1 MTELELNLKGVT
13 GVDMATKP
21 EIYTNKD
28 EKSHAD
34 NTPPQAKLDIY
45 PETSGRLKGMVI
57 WLGLAF
63 VVVVFLVQHYSG
75 YN

>member
-1 MTELELNLKGVT
+1 
-13 GVDMATKP
+13 MATKP
-21 EIYTNKD
+21 EIDTNKD
-28 EKSHAD
+28 EKSYAA
-34 NTPPQAKLDIY
+34 NTPPQAKLDVY
-45 PETSGRLKGMVI
+45 PEMSGRLKGMII